1 LPVYAPQRWMNCHKR
16 TCSYCGDLW
25 AGDTR
30 ALLRENLNDGHG
42 QAVDMVTITAPGR
55 DRLPHVDGPDGAVV
69 EPGAAAAW
77 NQAAPD
83 HWSAM
88 WHAAKYLM
96 RRREVDAPVLLAY
109 VIAYQ
114 RRGVIHY
121 HLALAADSPQRRGS
135 NRLFVGLLKGGADA
149 VERFGARAGTIERKT
164 VGRDGL
170 AAEFGFGF
178 VSLEAGRHG
187 SKGVAS
193 YFGKY
198 VAKNGE
204 SGKPEI
210 CETVQRVEVGRRRV
224 VYVSSSLT
232 ARTRC
237 TMRNLRRR
245 RYWWRAHTCGR
256 LGRGF
261 TCREVELFDRLGF
274 YVAFGSLLPGVELG
288 VSARGSPLGS
298 CP

>member
-1 LPVYAPQRWMNCHKR
+1 
-16 TCSYCGDLW
+16 
-25 AGDTR
+25 
-30 ALLRENLNDGHG
+30 
-42 QAVDMVTITAPGR
+42 
-55 DRLPHVDGPDGAVV
+55 
-69 EPGAAAAW
+69 
-77 NQAAPD
+77 
-83 HWSAM
+83 M

-96 RRREVDAPVLLAY
+96 RRRRVEVPVLLAY

-121 HLALAADSPQRRGS
+121 HLALAADTPARRAS
-135 NRLFVGLLKGGADA
+135 NRLFVGLLKSDPVA
-149 VERFGARAGTIERKT
+149 VERFAARAGTLERRT
-164 VGRDGL
+164 VGRVGL

-187 SKGVAS
+187 SRGVAS

-198 VAKNGE
+198 VAKNGA

-245 RYWWRAHTCGR
+245 RYWWRAHTCRR
-256 LGRGF
+256 LGRGLS
-261 TCREVELFDRLGF
+261 CRSVEQLDKLGL
-274 YVAFGSLLPGVELG
+274 YVALGDLLQGVELG
-288 VSARGSPLGS
+288 ASARGSPASSENLL
-298 CP
+298 CDFERPRLTHRCTP